1 MNFYKDYITEVEKA
15 VQTKQFRMIKT
26 IHRRIVN
33 GLTKSEGGLLIALN
47 AYGALL
53 KQNESTAHSA
63 EEREELVAMLNR
75 VRELIVKYR
84 YPGSVFNIYKKQP
97 DEK

>member
-1 MNFYKDYITEVEKA
+1 
-15 VQTKQFRMIKT
+15 MIKT

-53 KQNESTAHSA
+53 KREEESTEER

>member
-1 MNFYKDYITEVEKA
+1 
-15 VQTKQFRMIKT
+15 MIKT

-53 KQNESTAHSA
+53 KQNESTGESA
-63 EEREELVAMLNR
+63 EEREELIVMLER
-75 VRELIVKYR
+75 VRELKVKYK
-84 YPGSVFNIYKKQP
+84 YPKSEFNIDKKQP

>member
-1 MNFYKDYITEVEKA
+1 LNFYKDYITEVEKV

-26 IHRRIVN
+26 IHRRIAN

-63 EEREELVAMLNR
+63 EEREELIAMLKR
-75 VRELIVKYR
+75 VRELKVKYK
-84 YPGSVFNIYKKQP
+84 YPKSEFHIDKKQP

>member
-1 MNFYKDYITEVEKA
+1 
-15 VQTKQFRMIKT
+15 MIKR
-26 IHRRIVN
+26 IHQRIAN

-53 KQNESTAHSA
+53 KREEESTEEREER
-63 EEREELVAMLNR
+63 EEREELIAMLNR
-75 VRELIVKYR
+75 VRELKVKYR
-84 YPGSVFNIYKKQP
+84 YPDSVFNIYKKQP

>member
-1 MNFYKDYITEVEKA
+1 M
-15 VQTKQFRMIKT
+15 KT
-26 IHRRIVN
+26 IHRRIAN
-33 GLTKSEGGLLIALN
+33 GLSKAEGGLLIALN

-53 KQNESTAHSA
+53 KREEESTGESA
-63 EEREELVAMLNR
+63 EEREELIAMLKR